1 MRILMLSTGGTIA
14 AVKTG
19 DVYTISM
26 TGDELVK
33 SCPEISSFPYC
44 FELRNLFVK
53 GGSNIEPEDW
63 VVIARSISEE
73 KSPFDA
79 AVVSHGTDTLAYT
92 ASALSFLLL
101 DCPRPVVVTGA
112 MIPTGIPFSDAGEN
126 LLSSLWFAALLAD
139 SRRSGVS
146 VSFGGRL
153 IHGPRACKINSWKK
167 KAFDSIDYPDLGRFR
182 NGRAELFQTVPY
194 FNPQHRKTFD
204 YSMEKNIVYFSL
216 FPGFCPHFL
225 DNALENK
232 PKAFVL
238 EGFGVGGMP
247 YALFESVKKIMDY
260 GIPVFVRSQA
270 PFGGVDLTMYELGK
284 NMLDL
289 GVTPLNN
296 MTREASVAKLMLLS
310 PHKSG
315 EALRKAMLENF
326 CDDVFKDGKIH
337 SEME

>member
-1 MRILMLSTGGTIA
+1 MRILMFSTGGTIA
-14 AVKTG
+14 AVRAG

-33 SCPEISSFPYC
+33 SCPEISGFPHR

-63 VVIARSISEE
+63 GVIARCISEE
-73 KSPFDA
+73 EAAFDA

-92 ASALSFLLL
+92 AAALSFLLL
-101 DCPRPVVVTGA
+101 DFPKPVVVTGA
-112 MIPTGIPFSDAGEN
+112 MIPPGIPFSDAGEN

-139 SRRSGVS
+139 SRRPGVS

-153 IHGPRACKINSWKK
+153 IHGPRASKINSWKK
-167 KAFDSIDYPDLGRFR
+167 KAFESIDYPDLGRFR
-182 NGRAELFQTVPY
+182 NGGGELFKTIPQINGEY
-194 FNPQHRKTFD
+194 RKSFN
-204 YSMEKNIVYFSL
+204 YSLEKNIAYFSL

-247 YALFESVKKIMDY
+247 YALFESVKKILDY
-260 GIPVFVRSQA
+260 GIPVFVRSQV
-270 PFGGVDLTMYELGK
+270 PFGGVDLTMYELGR
-284 NMLDL
+284 NMLNL

-315 EALRKAMLENF
+315 RALQETMLENF
-326 CDDVFKDGKIH
+326 CDDVFKDRKIH